1 MNSIKVCRVGWQLVI
16 RLRDGILSIETSIH
30 PIVMIF
36 VLLERGESPG

>member
-16 RLRDGILSIETSIH
+16 RLRDGILSIETSVY

-36 VLLERGESPG
+36 VLLERGESSG